1 MQSNRQRQII
11 QVLAEQGTM
20 TAKELANCFS
30 VSPRTIYRDIV
41 ALTAAGLPLSMTQ
54 GRDGG
59 ITLDPSYHPEPDPQ
73 EKTQETP
80 PGGTTSD
87 WIEIVRNPLF
97 DPARTAVQNRQAV
110 EFIYSPSGGENG
122 LRHVEPLKLVQRF
135 RAWYLF
141 GYDRDQ
147 GELMYYRMSRMK
159 EFVITSSTFTRPCPD
174 PLPPIASGVPMIK
187 VRLLVDQDRAW
198 KIHEDFLPDS
208 IQSGSRLL
216 VDATM
221 PDNGDTLSLLLSYG
235 SSVEVLEPEFLRRKV
250 RHALSRAREQYID

>member
-73 EKTQETP
+73 EKKQETP

-110 EFIYSPSGGENG
+110 
-122 LRHVEPLKLVQRF
+122 
-135 RAWYLF
+135 
-141 GYDRDQ
+141 
-147 GELMYYRMSRMK
+147 
-159 EFVITSSTFTRPCPD
+159 
-174 PLPPIASGVPMIK
+174 
-187 VRLLVDQDRAW
+187 
-198 KIHEDFLPDS
+198 
-208 IQSGSRLL
+208 
-216 VDATM
+216 
-221 PDNGDTLSLLLSYG
+221 
-235 SSVEVLEPEFLRRKV
+235 
-250 RHALSRAREQYID
+250 